1 MSFSW
6 VLLGFLL
13 PGMRQQHLNFLVNI
27 SDLLFYWISS
37 HRSFIRVTVQICPYG
52 CFGGCPTNKDLSDCD
67 NASRYKYK
75 GSSRQNV
82 RMFLWPGTWTHNYS
96 IQNLLAASDSRPLR
110 KKWGDLFWCKKLN
123 LIFVSLEPFFAN
135 PIFLSHAR
143 TQKHTHTRT
152 HTHAFISFCPLSH
165 TNLVFLKKRSR
176 FLGNFLTNL
185 IELSVI
191 SGSPCVRW
199 LHSTGSRLKIK
210 PAENLCYIF
219 LLVWRFWN
227 V

>member
-96 IQNLLAASDSRPLR
+96 IKSLLAASDSRPLR

-123 LIFVSLEPFFAN
+123 LILVSLEPFFCH
-135 PIFLSHAR
+135 PHLSLAR
-143 TQKHTHTRT
+143 THSKTHTLSLTRT
-152 HTHAFISFCPLSH
+152 LSSHSSPPFLIQTWSFSKKDLAFSETFSLILLSYRSFLAPPMFDDCTRP
-165 TNLVFLKKRSR
+165 V
-176 FLGNFLTNL
+176 
-185 IELSVI
+185 
-191 SGSPCVRW
+191 
-199 LHSTGSRLKIK
+199 
-210 PAENLCYIF
+210 AD
-219 LLVWRFWN
+219 
-227 V
+227 